1 MAFDCFI
8 FRSSILEHFNLL
20 KEEYSNK
27 VISYYGWFWGDSSF
41 VNIIKILACFEFL
54 LEENLEA
61 ALGILENGIQ
71 IVSEN
76 WRKFENVYDA
86 SILDDAEPRR
96 RKSFQ
101 LCRIIENPGN
111 KIQKQKI
118 ENCRLDFVSR
128 NRTGS

>member
-1 MAFDCFI
+1 MNSKFRNFQPTYTF

-20 KEEYSNK
+20 KEEYSHK

-61 ALGILENGIQ
+61 ALGILENGIR

-76 WRKFENVYDA
+76 WQKFENIYDA

-96 RKSFQ
+96 RNLF
-101 LCRIIENPGN
+101 
-111 KIQKQKI
+111 
-118 ENCRLDFVSR
+118 
-128 NRTGS
+128 

>member
-1 MAFDCFI
+1 M
-8 FRSSILEHFNLL
+8 EHYNLL
-20 KEEYSNK
+20 KEEYNNK

-54 LEENLEA
+54 LGENLEA

-76 WRKFENVYDA
+76 WRKFEAVYDA

-96 RKSFQ
+96 RNS
-101 LCRIIENPGN
+101 LEISLTWN
-111 KIQKQKI
+111 
-118 ENCRLDFVSR
+118 
-128 NRTGS
+128 

>member
-1 MAFDCFI
+1 M
-8 FRSSILEHFNLL
+8 EHFNLL
-20 KEEYSNK
+20 KEEYSHK

-76 WRKFENVYDA
+76 WRKFESIYDA

-96 RKSFQ
+96 RNLFQ
-101 LCRIIENPGN
+101 ISIHAKNPSGAPLKANLKIIFKDVLIYILSINFKFN
-111 KIQKQKI
+111 
-118 ENCRLDFVSR
+118 F
-128 NRTGS
+128 